1 MLKIRLAR
9 RGKKRQPTYR
19 VVVAESTSKR
29 DGRFVEQIGHYD
41 PMVNPEGILIHE
53 DRALHWLSVGAQ
65 PTDAVRRM
73 LEKQGT
79 YDRLKRLHAG
89 EVYGALVAE
98 YQGLP
103 WPPPAVEEP
112 TPAPKKVKEVVAPV
126 VEVVEEVADPVV
138 EEVVEEVVSAPVA
151 ETVVDT
157 VEEVVSAEGGSDT
170 EAEVEAETEA

>member
-19 VVVAESTSKR
+19 VVVAESESRR
-29 DGRFVEQIGHYD
+29 DGKFVEQIGHYN
-41 PMVNPEGILIHE
+41 PMVNPEGVHIRE

-79 YDRLKRLHAG
+79 YARVKRLHAG
-89 EVYGALVAE
+89 EAYGALVAE

-103 WPPPAVEEP
+103 WPPPATEEQKP
-112 TPAPKKVKEVVAPV
+112 VIAKKAEVVTPAPVVAEV
-126 VEVVEEVADPVV
+126 AQAVVEEV
-138 EEVVEEVVSAPVA
+138 PVA
-151 ETVVDT
+151 ETVTEV
-157 VEEVVSAEGGSDT
+157 VEEIASAESHT
-170 EAEVEAETEA
+170 VSEPEA